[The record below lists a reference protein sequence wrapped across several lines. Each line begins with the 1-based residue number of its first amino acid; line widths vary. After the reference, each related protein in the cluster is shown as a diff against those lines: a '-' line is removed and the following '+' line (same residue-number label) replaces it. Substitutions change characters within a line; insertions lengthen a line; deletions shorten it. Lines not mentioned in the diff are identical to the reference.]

1 MSDVYATVADV
12 YATQRH
18 LFLNSNVNTF

>member
-1 MSDVYATVADV
+1 MSDVYATIADV

-18 LFLNSNVNTF
+18 LSLNSNVNTF